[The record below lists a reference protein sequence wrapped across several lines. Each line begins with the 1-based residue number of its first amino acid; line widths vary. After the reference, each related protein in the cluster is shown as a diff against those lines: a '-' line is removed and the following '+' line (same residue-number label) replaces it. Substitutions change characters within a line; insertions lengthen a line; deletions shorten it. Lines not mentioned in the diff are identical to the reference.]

1 VAEREEER
9 LMFAYLTRRIA
20 YAFPIL
26 LGVNLLVFVLFFY
39 VNTPKNMA
47 ETILGEKRVT
57 QEQIDNWL
65 REHNYHLP
73 RFVNLQE
80 RFPSTFTQT
89 IFWQKSMGLFA
100 FRFGQSDV
108 DNHDIS
114 AELRKRIPHSVA
126 LALPIFFASLL
137 ITIAAAMIVAFYRAT
152 YIDYVALV
160 TCVLMMSISLLFYII
175 GGQYLFAI
183 HLRLAPVSGYDAQFP
198 HLVKFLILPVFIGLI
213 GSIGGGVRYYRTI
226 FLEEI
231 NKDYVRTARA
241 KGLGE
246 GTVLFK
252 HALRNALLPILTNV
266 IVSIPFLIMG
276 NLLLENFFG
285 IPGLGSYMIEA
296 IGKQDFAVIRSM
308 AFLGS
313 VLYIGALI
321 IVEVSYSIAD
331 PRIRLQ

>member
-1 VAEREEER
+1 
-9 LMFAYLTRRIA
+9 MFAYLVRRIA

-26 LGVNLLVFVLFFY
+26 LGVILLLFVLFFF
-39 VNTPKNMA
+39 VNTPDDMA

-57 QEQIDNWL
+57 QEQIENWK

-73 RFVNLQE
+73 PFLNMNE
-80 RFPSTFTQT
+80 GFPAMFTQT
-89 IFWQKSMGLFA
+89 IFWQKSMHLFA
-100 FRFGQSDV
+100 LDFGHSDV
-108 DNHDIS
+108 DNSKIIDEIK
-114 AELRKRIPHSVA
+114 RRIPYSVA
-126 LALPIFFASLL
+126 LSLPVFLASLI
-137 ITIAAAMIVAFYRAT
+137 ITTIVAMIVAFYRAT
-152 YIDYVALV
+152 YIDYMALIV
-160 TCVLMMSISLLFYII
+160 CVFMMSISLLFYII

-183 HLRLAPVSGYDAQFP
+183 HLRLAPVSGFDTQFP
-198 HLVKFLILPVFIGLI
+198 HTIKFLVLPVVIGLI

-276 NLLLENFFG
+276 SLLLENFFG
-285 IPGLGSYMIEA
+285 IPGLGNYTIDA
-296 IGKQDFAVIRSM
+296 ISKQDFAVIRAM
-308 AFLGS
+308 VFLGS
-313 VLYIGALI
+313 LLYIGGLI
-321 IVEVSYSIAD
+321 LVEISYTIAD